1 MEKFSTLYVGLDVHK
16 DSIDIAAAEAA
27 RDAEVRHL
35 GSVAGVLDAVS
46 KSMRKLVS
54 AGHRLHI
61 VYEAGPC
68 GFVLQRHFSSLGWH
82 CDVVAYAGLPEIGI
96 RAAVLTDSFLNCSV
110 VPLRSS
116 RRGLVACA
124 SIAELSS

>member
-35 GSVAGVLDAVS
+35 GSVAGGLDAVS

-61 VYEAGPC
+61 VYEAGP
-68 GFVLQRHFSSLGWH
+68 LRL
-82 CDVVAYAGLPEIGI
+82 
-96 RAAVLTDSFLNCSV
+96 RAAAPLQLTGLALRRRR
-110 VPLRSS
+110 PLIDPAPLGRTHQDRS
-116 RRGLVACA
+116 A
-124 SIAELSS
+124 